1 MSDQLSLAPPHPRPS
16 DGCACNQ
23 GSGSKAQTPGGLC
36 NSSGSGV
43 CVRWAWFGPA
53 GPSQLSG
60 LQLPCPG
67 SFAINGKRPDTS
79 LINRLH
85 ACHVATT
92 GYDLKCKLLG
102 GLPDGRARV
111 IEWYG
116 SNPCPGGKLPD
127 PGCTLSLCVV
137 GTPTNKKHGCSDTDG
152 CTLCQRGQ
160 DHLLSFLPTTHTRTL
175 SLQQHICPG
184 LAQAS
189 GDIQFHTNNMPSR
202 PGQTPGGS
210 AGRSGE
216 ERCRVAFGGPNA
228 TRPPNRAR
236 T

>member
-1 MSDQLSLAPPHPRPS
+1 MHAMLQQRVMISSAS
-16 DGCACNQ
+16 CWVGCPMAEQ
-23 GSGSKAQTPGGLC
+23 
-36 NSSGSGV
+36 
-43 CVRWAWFGPA
+43 
-53 GPSQLSG
+53 
-60 LQLPCPG
+60 
-67 SFAINGKRPDTS
+67 
-79 LINRLH
+79 
-85 ACHVATT
+85 
-92 GYDLKCKLLG
+92 
-102 GLPDGRARV
+102 V

-127 PGCTLSLCVV
+127 PGCTLSLCIVV

-189 GDIQFHTNNMPSR
+189 GDIQFHTNNTPSR

-216 ERCRVAFGGPNA
+216 ERCRVAFGGLGQ
-228 TRPPNRAR
+228 PPYPPCSSRQ
-236 T
+236 